1 MVPARS
7 YFSFQD
13 KYARVGLGPGITAQR
28 LVVYTKS
35 YIELANRRYSEI
47 VTAQHHKRLAYEREA
62 LRRKVAEEERRQKIL
77 SELKV

>member
-1 MVPARS
+1 
-7 YFSFQD
+7 
-13 KYARVGLGPGITAQR
+13 
-28 LVVYTKS
+28 VVYTKS